1 MPKQWTGSQACTQ
14 PAFAHY
20 CPVGMGGPSVL
31 QADKLSGE
39 WKLVYTSGSELS
51 ALLAL
56 SKLPFVTVG
65 DITQTIDGAA
75 GTVVNKVGCP
85 ASRVAHGHAHFS
97 RFYY

>member
-1 MPKQWTGSQACTQ
+1 VLHNLHLCTSIQ
-14 PAFAHY
+14 LVTLVR
-20 CPVGMGGPSVL
+20 PVP

-75 GTVVNKVGCP
+75 GTVINKVQLGKP
-85 ASRVAHGHAHFS
+85 AAPGHA
-97 RFYY
+97 RL

>member
-1 MPKQWTGSQACTQ
+1 
-14 PAFAHY
+14 
-20 CPVGMGGPSVL
+20 VL

-56 SKLPFVTVG
+56 SRLPFVTVG

-75 GTVVNKVGCP
+75 GTVVNKVQ
-85 ASRVAHGHAHFS
+85 HGEPRTAPGHVHLETFCS
-97 RFYY
+97 LQQIGTQS